1 MNQPRR
7 ARFALVQ
14 GLDRDVVYKFQSKGH
29 RDKWVAENLW
39 AIEGSY
45 QFLTTRQVDRTLAM
59 NKDTIYKTLQENP
72 ND

>member
-7 ARFALVQ
+7 ARFLLVQ
-14 GLDRDVVYKFQSKGH
+14 GLDRDVVYKFQSIGH

-39 AIEGSY
+39 AIEGHY
-45 QFLTTRQVDRTLAM
+45 QNLTARQVDKTLSF
-59 NKDTIYKTLQENP
+59 NKDTIYRTLQENP